1 MNKIET
7 LARAMAA
14 NSSEVE
20 VRLSFPRSYET
31 FPERRITAVITW
43 SDDELDQQTFAFTMD
58 EYRQALVLAANTGPA
73 PAAAQKPLRRG
84 DLVEFCGGIWVVFS
98 EDAYGEYGIAT
109 LTGDSNYYYADIDEL
124 TRIGSIRKKVK
135 RLKASHCQSRRRGRG
150 IEANRNGRAFGI
162 CASRFRKRSRE
173 CWLQS

>member
-1 MNKIET
+1 MQNKIHI
-7 LARAMAA
+7 LARVMAA
-14 NSSEVE
+14 NSSNMT
-20 VRLSFPRSYET
+20 LAISFPRAYET
-31 FPERRITAVITW
+31 FPDRRIIVTAVAV
-43 SDDELDQQTFAFTMD
+43 DDDVWLQGQPFSMN

-135 RLKASHCQSRRRGRG
+135 RLKASHCQGRG
-150 IEANRNGRAFGI
+150 
-162 CASRFRKRSRE
+162 
-173 CWLQS
+173 

>member
-1 MNKIET
+1 MMSQVMTIVGCAVNGSMNAVSVSGIRIMSDS
-7 LARAMAA
+7 LIDFQPAMDM
-14 NSSEVE
+14 NVVE
-20 VRLSFPRSYET
+20 KSFKGKVEAK

-135 RLKASHCQSRRRGRG
+135 RLKASHCQGRG
-150 IEANRNGRAFGI
+150 
-162 CASRFRKRSRE
+162 
-173 CWLQS
+173 